1 MMTECASYGGR
12 QVLPVKNFIPV
23 FEHMKQWGDENL
35 GGWII
40 SALHKIVSE
49 LVGREQYPFSKG
61 RGSFCTNQLVIVME
75 A

>member
-1 MMTECASYGGR
+1 MMTECTSYGGR
-12 QVLPVKNFIPV
+12 QVLPVKSFIPV

-49 LVGREQYPFSKG
+49 LVG
-61 RGSFCTNQLVIVME
+61 